1 MQKKFSDSLTAAFIE
16 QSGGLQKFESN
27 YKKLVTQKDVE
38 GWEDSS
44 KVTDFYAA
52 HKADIFE
59 TLMKL
64 SDDVSVVEYVSEL
77 DLLDDQNYLNLDR
90 VAEGMHN
97 AAAEPHINVA
107 KAICKKLLSELAIH
121 RSMFGS

>member
-1 MQKKFSDSLTAAFIE
+1 MQSKFNNSLTAALIE
-16 QSGGLQKFESN
+16 QSGGLQTFEAN
-27 YKKLVTQKDVE
+27 YKKLLTQKDAE

-59 TLMKL
+59 TLMNL
-64 SDDVSVVEYVSEL
+64 SDDVSMVEYVSNLE
-77 DLLDDQNYLNLDR
+77 LLDSQNYLNLDR

-97 AAAEPHINVA
+97 SAAEPHVNVA
-107 KAICKKLLSELAIH
+107 TVICKKLLSELAIH
-121 RSMFGS
+121 HSMFGS